1 MEVDDDPAKT
11 QWRNGDVL
19 QSACTSVDD
28 LQKRFMAEPIDY
40 VLNATL
46 TTILNRCKVEP
57 RQTNLCVSNHES
69 GHQHHNSPFGLLPD
83 EMGKTPCPSQNYT
96 NSQLRHT

>member
-19 QSACTSVDD
+19 QSACTSVED

-69 GHQHHNSPFGLLPD
+69 GHQHHNSPFGLQTRWERLHVHPR
-83 EMGKTPCPSQNYT
+83 TIPTRN
-96 NSQLRHT
+96 